1 MPKFLTFDKAII
13 LKKNLQGGVGLDS
26 NDICGFLLIESD
38 CSTAKVWVGIELDD
52 GHPDMWRFE
61 SWGHSAGDLKT
72 MGEIYTYFIYIYMY
86 NV

>member
-52 GHPDMWRFE
+52 GHPDM
-61 SWGHSAGDLKT
+61 
-72 MGEIYTYFIYIYMY
+72 
-86 NV
+86 